1 MYAVIPEKTFCS
13 SLAGNKLFL
22 AAHVGPQHLG
32 YFHGAV
38 GAEIVLQKRN
48 KHSRRGG
55 DRVIE
60 GMGKVFSAVLAVD
73 AYL

>member
-22 AAHVGPQHLG
+22 AAHVGSQHLG

-38 GAEIVLQKRN
+38 GAEVVL
-48 KHSRRGG
+48 
-55 DRVIE
+55 DRKSV
-60 GMGKVFSAVLAVD
+60 V
-73 AYL
+73 